1 MGFLA
6 ILSIYIKE
14 MLFSILAVFGIDK
27 SSGNY
32 MQVVYIAMTALC
44 VLTFLYQ
51 MMFKLSISKNE
62 IGMIFA
68 FGFLLVAFAFIPRV
82 FYRNAGSVY
91 QAQLLTAFSSVL
103 SAFLMGILAKRGN
116 FINAMA
122 KAVPWFVII
131 NTFSSTLVA
140 FTSSGTTSGG
150 YLKDASGF
158 NYQDLSY
165 FIAFTFALNV
175 FYIKNQHKIEGN
187 SIFKRPGWNTFFQC
201 LIPVHLLTV
210 MLAGGRGAFVLV
222 GILSIYYFI
231 MDSSNLGKNVKNF
244 ILMFIAV
251 AVLFMILPSANLEY
265 SGFERI
271 LGLLSGSGDASRAD
285 LRSKALQAFLDNPIF
300 GNGSGSVFVFTITY
314 SHNIFTDIMAEYGI
328 LGLIII
334 SVILIKLV
342 KKLFGS
348 VRKNPCNHL
357 IVVIFIGCFLHLSF
371 SGYYLGSP
379 SFWFVLGYSFSSD
392 SENPQSKK
400 FISKYVKIH

>member
-6 ILSIYIKE
+6 LLSIYIKE
-14 MLFSILAVFGIDK
+14 MFFSILAVFGIDK

-32 MQVVYIAMTALC
+32 MQVVYIVMTALC

-51 MMFKLSISKNE
+51 MMFKLNISKNE

-68 FGFLLVAFAFIPRV
+68 FGFLLIAFLFIPRT
-82 FYRNAGSVY
+82 FYRNAGSIY

-103 SAFLMGILAKRGN
+103 SAFLMGILVKRGN
-116 FINAMA
+116 FINSMA
-122 KAVPWFVII
+122 KTVPLFVII
-131 NTFSSTLVA
+131 NTICSTFVT
-140 FTSSGTTSGG
+140 FNSSGTTSGG

-175 FYIKNQHKIEGN
+175 FYIKNQHKIEDN
-187 SIFKRPGWNTFFQC
+187 SVFKRPGWNTFFQC

-231 MDSSNLGKNVKNF
+231 MDSSNLGKNIKNF

-271 LGLLSGSGDASRAD
+271 LNMFAGALDSGRVD
-285 LRSKALQAFLDNPIF
+285 LRNQAFEAFLKSPLY
-300 GNGSGSVFVFTITY
+300 GYGAGSVYPVLKIY
-314 SHNIFTDIMAEYGI
+314 SHNVFTDIMLEYGI
-328 LGLIII
+328 IGL
-334 SVILIKLV
+334 VVAVVVLVNFV
-342 KKLFGS
+342 KKLYSS
-348 VRKNPCNHL
+348 VQSDPCNHL
-357 IVVIFIGCFLHLSF
+357 IVVTSICCFTLLMF
-371 SGYYLGSP
+371 SGYYLSNTML
-379 SFWFVLGYSFSSD
+379 WFILGYTFAKV
-392 SENPQSKK
+392 SEKPQSKK